1 MAEPATNKVIMAFII
16 AGSITTGGSDAPL
29 AIKLDNWQHTG
40 EWLALA
46 VFIAVMVVLAKRV
59 LGSVKNR

>member
-29 AIKLDNWQHTG
+29 ALKLNDWEHTG
-40 EWLALA
+40 QLLALA
-46 VFIAVMVVLAKRV
+46 VFVVVMIVLAKRV